1 MERETLPA
9 CLSVRPP
16 GLADPAGG
24 SGHSGSHATGVSL
37 LGNLWYRQGVT
48 PSHPQGD
55 SWEHV
60 SNNVRHVSVGPLDQ
74 VWGDGDGRWML
85 PWGQGLGGVWFPFWS
100 PPPPLLSPWTLCH
113 EEGEGVGFSGS
124 LFQVWVIADKVQGSH
139 SLSRG
144 TVCRRTGVQS
154 LEPKGQ
160 GWDYG
165 IGVSRHQA
173 AVLAGVSRHPGF
185 RWRWALGRAPQ
196 GSDLEGRSLP
206 LDLLVALGDSVLFSQ
221 GGWDHLSIR
230 ASATRAP
237 RSSSQK
243 PASKQNGQPP
253 SVAGGPWQTPG
264 PVCC

>member
-1 MERETLPA
+1 
-9 CLSVRPP
+9 
-16 GLADPAGG
+16 
-24 SGHSGSHATGVSL
+24 
-37 LGNLWYRQGVT
+37 
-48 PSHPQGD
+48 
-55 SWEHV
+55 
-60 SNNVRHVSVGPLDQ
+60 
-74 VWGDGDGRWML
+74 ML
-85 PWGQGLGGVWFPFWS
+85 PLGAGTGGVWFLLWS
-100 PPPPLLSPWTLCH
+100 PPLLSPWTPCR
-113 EEGEGVGFSGS
+113 EEGEGVGFSRS

-165 IGVSRHQA
+165 IGVSRHWV
-173 AVLAGVSRHPGF
+173 AVLAGGSGPPGV
-185 RWRWALGRAPQ
+185 RWGVPWAEP
-196 GSDLEGRSLP
+196 EGLATWREGLCP
-206 LDLLVALGDSVLFSQ
+206 LTPSLVAPGESVLFSQ

-237 RSSSQK
+237 GSSSPK

-253 SVAGGPWQTPG
+253 SVAVAPWETPS

>member
-1 MERETLPA
+1 
-9 CLSVRPP
+9 
-16 GLADPAGG
+16 
-24 SGHSGSHATGVSL
+24 
-37 LGNLWYRQGVT
+37 
-48 PSHPQGD
+48 
-55 SWEHV
+55 
-60 SNNVRHVSVGPLDQ
+60 
-74 VWGDGDGRWML
+74 ML
-85 PWGQGLGGVWFPFWS
+85 PLGAGTRWGLVPVLV
-100 PPPPLLSPWTLCH
+100 PPPLLLSPWTLCR
-113 EEGEGVGFSGS
+113 EEGEGVGFSRS

-165 IGVSRHQA
+165 IGVSRHRA
-173 AVLAGVSRHPGF
+173 AVLAGVSRHSGF
-185 RWRWALGRAPQ
+185 RWGW
-196 GSDLEGRSLP
+196 
-206 LDLLVALGDSVLFSQ
+206 ALGDSVLFSQ

-243 PASKQNGQPP
+243 PASTQNGQPP